1 MACTLPCLKQFLAMF
16 ESGMIG
22 EYSGSGTNSNSN
34 TATSVYYHTG
44 SGSGKGTLRS
54 GHHSKAEDSI
64 ALVSLARRC
73 GCASGA
79 AAATAAGGTA
89 TTNARPETSSSAT
102 RHRPASNTN
111 SSDEIELSLRPDQA
125 VGDYSVGSVSTAAA
139 ADASSFVSDR
149 SGAAMIIKKTQRWEV
164 TSTRDG
170 W

>member
-22 EYSGSGTNSNSN
+22 EYSGSGTNSNNSN
-34 TATSVYYHTG
+34 TAASAYYHTG

-54 GHHSKAEDSI
+54 DRHYSNAEDSI
-64 ALVSLARRC
+64 ALVSLARRR
-73 GCASGA
+73 GGGSG
-79 AAATAAGGTA
+79 AATAAGTA
-89 TTNARPETSSSAT
+89 IANARPETSVSAT
-102 RHRPASNTN
+102 RHRPTSGSN

-125 VGDYSVGSVSTAAA
+125 FGDYSVASISTAAAA
-139 ADASSFVSDR
+139 ADASSFISDR
-149 SGAAMIIKKTQRWEV
+149 SGTAMIIKKTQRWEV